1 MRTLPVTPFLGID
14 RDLGRILDRFF
25 VAPPRVRSS
34 AAEGWPVRIDVS
46 ETEDAF
52 VVNAELPG
60 VDPAKLEISV
70 QGDALIL
77 AGEKLAKET
86 EQEGHATYTERAYGA
101 FRREIPLSS
110 EVDVD
115 KAEALH
121 EHGVVTIRL
130 PKAAAVLPHR
140 IEVKGQ

>member
-1 MRTLPVTPFLGID
+1 MRNLPVTPFLGLD
-14 RDLGRILDRFF
+14 RDFGRILDRFF
-25 VAPPRVRSS
+25 VAPPRVRST

-60 VDPAKLEISV
+60 VDPAKLELSV
-70 QGDALIL
+70 QGDVLIL
-77 AGEKLAKET
+77 SGEKLSEET
-86 EQEGHATYTERAYGA
+86 KQEGHATYTERAYGA

-110 EVDVD
+110 EVDAD
-115 KAEALH
+115 QAEAEH

-130 PKAAAVLPHR
+130 PKAASVLPRR
-140 IEVKGQ
+140 IEVKGP